1 MEDQEILTQLNTIF
15 STVLRKKDLALNPE
29 TSAADV
35 PGWDSLSHMILIDS
49 IEKHFKVKFKLNEI
63 MNFKNIGD
71 LVNCI
76 HRKFAK

>member
-1 MEDQEILTQLNTIF
+1 MEEQEILIQLNTIF
-15 STVLRKKDLALNPE
+15 STVLRKKDLALTPE

-63 MNFKNIGD
+63 MNFKNVGD
-71 LVNCI
+71 LISCV
-76 HRKFAK
+76 HKKSQK